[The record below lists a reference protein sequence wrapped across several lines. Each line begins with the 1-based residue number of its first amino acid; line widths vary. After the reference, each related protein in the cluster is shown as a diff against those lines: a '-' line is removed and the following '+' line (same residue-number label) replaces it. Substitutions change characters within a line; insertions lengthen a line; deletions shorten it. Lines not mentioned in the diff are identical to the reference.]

1 MPATAFGPNAVA
13 DAAYL
18 VQEPQRDV
26 AKRAGLINMIKTKIL
41 GNEIQ
46 RRQFLSLLRRFEL
59 HNITEETRLAI
70 VTAAA
75 LRVTASQ
82 AVTNAIQT
90 EYDCVMHF
98 DPTSPAAEVGW
109 QMLEKNKIY
118 LVSLADEATQ
128 RGINRSLRPVNLDR

>member
-90 EYDCVMHF
+90 GDDCVMHF

-109 QMLEKNKIY
+109 QMLEKNRSI
-118 LVSLADEATQ
+118 SF
-128 RGINRSLRPVNLDR
+128 RSLTKRRNAASIDHSGQ